1 VREPRPGQVW
11 SKGRVARRH
20 CYAAWMSSPEWRA
33 RRRAWLV
40 SWRTSHRSDPCCTV
54 CGQSWGRYGLDL
66 HHRSCQNLGAERDG
80 ELVALCRDCHD
91 HVHLLLER
99 VPGWGR
105 LGRAQATDL
114 IVARL
119 RAARARGRAAPS

>member
-1 VREPRPGQVW
+1 MREPRPGRVW
-11 SKGRVARRH
+11 SKGRVISRH

-33 RRRAWLV
+33 RRRAWLT
-40 SWRTSHRSDPCCTV
+40 SWRARHQGDPCCAV

-66 HHRSCQNLGAERDG
+66 HHRSYRHLGAERDD
-80 ELVALCRDCHD
+80 ELLALCRDCHD

-99 VPGWGR
+99 APGWSR

-119 RAARARGRAAPS
+119 RAARRRGGTAQP